1 MTSSKILP
9 AYISGLLAVACWTG
23 FVLVSRLGGQSSL
36 LATDTV
42 ALRFLIGCS
51 LLLPLAYFHRPWFNL
66 KGLLLGLTGG
76 LGYCLFVYA
85 GFKHSSA
92 IHASVLL
99 PGFIPF
105 LSALFAIILLREHT
119 TIFRLLGLGLIAIGG
134 AIMLFDQ
141 QSATASFLGDSFF
154 IMAVA
159 CWALYT
165 VLAKRWQIPI
175 YQATT
180 TVAFVSAAIYLPIYM
195 VFLPHNI
202 LQASW
207 QTLALQGFYQGFI
220 AVIAAMIFYM
230 YAVEHIGPSR
240 MGALMALVP
249 AASGFLA
256 VPLLHEQLNVLS
268 ISALLLCSLG
278 AVLAAGVIKTNKLI
292 RFKR

>member
-1 MTSSKILP
+1 MSSSKTIS
-9 AYISGLLAVACWTG
+9 AYLSGLLAVACWTG
-23 FVLVSRLGGQSSL
+23 FVLVSRIGGESVL

-51 LLLPLAYFHRPWFNL
+51 LLLPLAYFHRPWFNF
-66 KGLLLGLTGG
+66 KGLLLSLTGG

-105 LSALFAIILLREHT
+105 LSTLFAILLLREHT
-119 TIFRLLGLGLIAIGG
+119 TFYRLLGLGLIAIGG
-134 AIMLFDQ
+134 EIMLLDS
-141 QSATASFLGDSFF
+141 QSATASFIGDSFF
-154 IMAVA
+154 IIAVA

-165 VLAKRWQIPI
+165 VLAKRWQIPT

-180 TVAFVSAAIYLPIYM
+180 TVAFVSAALYLPVYFM
-195 VFLPHNI
+195 FLPHNI

-256 VPLLHEQLNVLS
+256 VPLLNETLNVFTT
-268 ISALLLCSLG
+268 SALLLCSLG
-278 AVLAAGVIKTNKLI
+278 AVLAAGIIKSQSLIKL
-292 RFKR
+292 KR

>member
-1 MTSSKILP
+1 MASSKVLS
-9 AYISGLLAVACWTG
+9 AYFSGLLAVTCWTG
-23 FVLVSRLGGQSSL
+23 FVLVSRMGGESVL

-51 LLLPLAYFHRPWFNL
+51 LLLPLAYFHKPWFNL
-66 KGLLLGLTGG
+66 KGLMLSLTGG

-105 LSALFAIILLREHT
+105 SSALFAILLLREHT
-119 TIFRLLGLGLIAIGG
+119 TAFRLLGLALIGFGG
-134 AIMLFDQ
+134 VIMLFD
-141 QSATASFLGDSFF
+141 SKSETASFLGDSFF
-154 IMAVA
+154 ILAVV

-165 VLAKRWQIPI
+165 VLAKRWQIPT

-180 TVAFVSAAIYLPIYM
+180 TVAFVSAALYLPVYFL
-195 VFLPHNI
+195 FLPQNI

-207 QTLALQGFYQGFI
+207 QTLLLQGFYQGFI

-230 YAVEHIGPSR
+230 FAVEHIGPSR

-256 VPLLHEQLNVLS
+256 VPLLGETLNTMTAF
-268 ISALLLCSLG
+268 ALLLCSAG
-278 AVLAAGVIKTNKLI
+278 AVLAAGIIKSQKLI
-292 RFKR
+292 TLCR